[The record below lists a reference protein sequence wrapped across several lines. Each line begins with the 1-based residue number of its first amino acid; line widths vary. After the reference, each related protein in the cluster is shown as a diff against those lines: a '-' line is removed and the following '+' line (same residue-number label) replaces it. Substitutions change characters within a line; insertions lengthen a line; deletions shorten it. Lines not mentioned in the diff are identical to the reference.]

1 MVYFIRIST
10 DDRQLFAG
18 QLRLEKSNCVS
29 VFQAL
34 ALNKDGNFFA
44 SGGFSRYLRI
54 WRTHDLALLHT
65 YPPCDGSIRA
75 LAISTD
81 QRYGDYNVSEGLH
94 AITDR
99 SFCGLLPRTCN
110 SPLQKL

>member
-1 MVYFIRIST
+1 MTRRPSPTVT
-10 DDRQLFAG
+10 DDRSVTKD
-18 QLRLEKSNCVS
+18 EKSNCVS

-34 ALNKDGNFFA
+34 ALNKDG
-44 SGGFSRYLRI
+44 SRFLRI

-81 QRYGDYNVSEGLH
+81 QRYGDCNVSEGLQT
-94 AITDR
+94 ITDR
-99 SFCGLLPRTCN
+99 SFCRLLPRTCN
-110 SPLQKL
+110 SPLQTL